1 MKLKAEHPDAKLIAH
16 PECKGQV
23 LELADFI
30 GSTTAMLNFTGND
43 DSQKYIVATET
54 GILHQMQKNS
64 PGKEFIIVP
73 TDETCACNDCPYMK
87 LNTMEK
93 LYRCMLY
100 EQPEI
105 TLDADTIKKAKEP
118 INRMLDISRKL
129 NLIK

>member
-1 MKLKAEHPDAKLIAH
+1 
-16 PECKGQV
+16 
-23 LELADFI
+23 
-30 GSTTAMLNFTGND
+30 
-43 DSQKYIVATET
+43 
-54 GILHQMQKNS
+54 
-64 PGKEFIIVP
+64 
-73 TDETCACNDCPYMK
+73 MK

-105 TLDADTIKKAKEP
+105 ILDADTIERAKKP